1 MGHRCGCLWR
11 SQPQGLCIPCAFQQR
26 ARQRPAGSVL
36 TQVPSPSPFLPA
48 VSKCI
53 QLSIT
58 CTDTAALTLLRD
70 RINKVLLKA
79 AGAGG
84 AAAGAAGA
92 AAGGGGKPC
101 AGGKAAAAGHNRRPL
116 APRSLNTLAGVAPA
130 ASTWGGGSVISL
142 RSGLGGG
149 GPAPSASGFSL
160 GATSRQQL
168 ASSADSEATGGGEE
182 DLAALSEE
190 QQRALQLVRSGRS
203 IFFTGWWVDLA
214 MWLLH
219 WHAWKWGHAAPPAL
233 SPTGQRCRS
242 SRSSCLPVPA
252 VSPPHVP
259 LPPLRPA
266 GCAGTGKSL
275 LLRHILQ
282 SLPRDT
288 TFVTGTTG
296 LAACHLG
303 GTTINSFAGIGRAE
317 GSIGGWLG
325 SVGCTTTIPIAT
337 QLQR

>member
-1 MGHRCGCLWR
+1 M
-11 SQPQGLCIPCAFQQR
+11 CIPAACQAGPCR
-26 ARQRPAGSVL
+26 IRPDTG
-36 TQVPSPSPFLPA
+36 PPPPSPFLPA

-53 QLSIT
+53 QLSIS

-84 AAAGAAGA
+84 GAAGAAGA

-130 ASTWGGGSVISL
+130 ASTWGGG
-142 RSGLGGG
+142 

-168 ASSADSEATGGGEE
+168 ASSADSEATAGGEE

-203 IFFTGWWVDLA
+203 IFFTGGWVGGWVEPCGCCTGMPGNGA
-214 MWLLH
+214 MRRH
-219 WHAWKWGHAAPPAL
+219 QRCHPPA
-233 SPTGQRCRS
+233 S
-242 SRSSCLPVPA
+242 A
-252 VSPPHVP
+252 AAA
-259 LPPLRPA
+259 A
-266 GCAGTGKSL
+266 G
-275 LLRHILQ
+275 
-282 SLPRDT
+282 
-288 TFVTGTTG
+288 
-296 LAACHLG
+296 AA
-303 GTTINSFAGIGRAE
+303 A
-317 GSIGGWLG
+317 
-325 SVGCTTTIPIAT
+325 
-337 QLQR
+337 